1 MPCSF
6 SDWFMVSNG
15 CWPKLVPRHYGQ
27 TILES
32 SSPNHHCQIQAGA
45 QCFGSTPPHATA
57 DQMQSCP
64 WIARRSSMNA
74 YGICMLYIYIYVF
87 MSVSVCMSTYV
98 YLFISSHLSY
108 VIHINPLKKW
118 LNSGL
123 GDMAYEYEAVK
134 TLTATRGVFAQLA
147 APRERLRTKSVVL
160 LPSPSLHLGSARG
173 FRRMMGWPMHDDL
186 VVAGS
191 YSLLSILYHPFHAKW
206 YFDVFHWI
214 IWDQSDPTWSLEK
227 DHCADPVNPKMPTWN
242 GDVNTFWYPVL
253 KHLNVSKKVL
263 RDTLW

>member
-74 YGICMLYIYIYVF
+74 YGICMLYIYIYMYSWVCLCVCLRMF
-87 MSVSVCMSTYV
+87 IYSFLLTCHMSSILIPSKNGSIQASATWPTNTRRSRRWRPPEVSLHNWQHRGRGYGPS
-98 YLFISSHLSY
+98 
-108 VIHINPLKKW
+108 PLCCCHR
-118 LNSGL
+118 LL
-123 GDMAYEYEAVK
+123 C
-134 TLTATRGVFAQLA
+134 TLA
-147 APRERLRTKSVVL
+147 ALEASE
-160 LPSPSLHLGSARG
+160 
-173 FRRMMGWPMHDDL
+173 GWWDDL
-186 VVAGS
+186 CMMTWWWLVHIPHFPS
-191 YSLLSILYHPFHAKW
+191 FIILSM
-206 YFDVFHWI
+206 
-214 IWDQSDPTWSLEK
+214 QSDTLMFSIGSSGIKVTQLGPWKRITVPTL
-227 DHCADPVNPKMPTWN
+227 
-242 GDVNTFWYPVL
+242 
-253 KHLNVSKKVL
+253 
-263 RDTLW
+263 